1 MTDSFWAGGR
11 EAYIGALREKLETQL
26 NDLRDRCEKSDDTE
40 RAKLENEIERAKLE
54 HQKKLDSIDDAC
66 F

>member
-26 NDLRDRCEKSDDTE
+26 NDLRDRYEKSDDSQRE
-40 RAKLENEIERAKLE
+40 KLEIEIERAKLE
-54 HQKKLDSIDDAC
+54 FQIKLDSIDDAC